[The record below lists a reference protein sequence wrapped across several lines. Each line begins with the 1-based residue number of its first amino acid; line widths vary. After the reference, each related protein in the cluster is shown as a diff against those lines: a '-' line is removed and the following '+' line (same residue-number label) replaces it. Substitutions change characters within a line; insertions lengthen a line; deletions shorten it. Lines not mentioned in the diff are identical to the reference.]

1 MGLMSMSK
9 HEREAFLAEARV
21 GVLAVSSGDG
31 AGAPLVTPI
40 WYSYEPGRDVVMTT
54 DGESVKT
61 AQLRTAGVASLCV
74 QTETAPYKYVVV
86 EGTVS
91 VDDGVDSS
99 WRRDLARHYLGG
111 ELGDMYADAT
121 AESEPTAVTV
131 RLTPTRWRTTD
142 FGKQWS

>member
-1 MGLMSMSK
+1 MDGS
-9 HEREAFLAEARV
+9 ERLSVVVAE
-21 GVLAVSSGDG
+21 DG
-31 AGAPLVTPI
+31 ALMRDGLV
-40 WYSYEPGRDVVMTT
+40 
-54 DGESVKT
+54 
-61 AQLRTAGVASLCV
+61 AQLRSAGTASLCV

-99 WRRDLARHYLGG
+99 WRRDVARHYLGN

-131 RLTPTRWRTTD
+131 RLTPSRWRTTD
-142 FGKQWS
+142 FGKQWA